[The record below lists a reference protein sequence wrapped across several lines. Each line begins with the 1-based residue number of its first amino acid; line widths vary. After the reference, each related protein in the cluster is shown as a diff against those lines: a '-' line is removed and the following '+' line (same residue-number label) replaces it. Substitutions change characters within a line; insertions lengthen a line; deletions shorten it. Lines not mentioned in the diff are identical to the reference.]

1 MVQFTKKETGN
12 RNLYWNNWI
21 WEQETGNWNIV
32 NNFIGL
38 TVWNLDSRLV
48 VIHDGIL

>member
-1 MVQFTKKETGN
+1 MGTGN
-12 RNLYWNNWI
+12 GKLEY
-21 WEQETGNWNIV
+21 IV

-38 TVWNLDSRLV
+38 TVWNLDSRSV